1 MTLSSASPEETAAIA
16 AALAPALAP
25 GDLVLLRGE
34 VGTGKTTFVRAAA
47 RALGVR
53 APVTSPTYVLAQRYA
68 GAVDVAHVDAY
79 RLQDP
84 DDEELG
90 LVLETMTD
98 GAIAFVEW
106 PEALAGGLPEA
117 ALTIHLT
124 HRGGDRRLIA
134 LTAPDR
140 SDRRLLD
147 EVIRLGAHARDRH
160 GDAQAEPGAGP

>member
-1 MTLSSASPEETAAIA
+1 
-16 AALAPALAP
+16 
-25 GDLVLLRGE
+25 VLLRGE

-47 RALGVR
+47 RALGVTV
-53 APVTSPTYVLAQRYA
+53 PVTSPTYTLAQRYV
-68 GAVDVAHVDAY
+68 GTVDVAHVDAY

-106 PEALAGGLPEA
+106 PEALWGLPEA
-117 ALTIHLT
+117 ALTVDLT

-134 LTAPDR
+134 LTVPDR
-140 SDRRLLD
+140 SDRRLQD
-147 EVIRLGAHARDRH
+147 EVITLGANARDRH
-160 GDAQAEPGAGP
+160 GDANAEPGAGP

>member
-1 MTLSSASPEETAAIA
+1 
-16 AALAPALAP
+16 
-25 GDLVLLRGE
+25 VLLRGE

-47 RALGVR
+47 RALGVTV
-53 APVTSPTYVLAQRYA
+53 PVTSPTYTLAQRYP
-68 GAVDVAHVDAY
+68 GTVDVAHVDAY

-90 LVLETMTD
+90 LVLETMAD

-106 PEALAGGLPEA
+106 PEALGGGLPEA
-117 ALTIHLT
+117 ALTVDLT

-134 LTAPDR
+134 LSVPDR
-140 SDRRLLD
+140 SYRRLQD

-160 GDAQAEPGAGP
+160 GDAHAEPGAGP